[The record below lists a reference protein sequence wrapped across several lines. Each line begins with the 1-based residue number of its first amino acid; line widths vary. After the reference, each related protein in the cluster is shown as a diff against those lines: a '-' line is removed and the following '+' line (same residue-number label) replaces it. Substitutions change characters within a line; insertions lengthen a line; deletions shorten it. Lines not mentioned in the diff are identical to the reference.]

1 MIDKFIP
8 PPMLL
13 DLIWNTAPF
22 LKDRLP
28 QPQPPGRLHTL
39 VHQPGGHLA
48 VLAAAQRGWEPSLP
62 EDERLLDYF
71 ALCLAA
77 HHATVATY
85 VPTDVD
91 SKIRGLLW
99 KETRD
104 PEVLTRMVEIALA
117 MRQCSLNGISTR
129 WDDVHHSGPVSGHN
143 GEWLSV
149 MAGALGRHLQ
159 AGTGAA
165 IAIIDAAIE
174 EELERQA
181 LAFRLALA
189 EPGQEI
195 VTLRL
200 AMSITHNLGDL
211 DQGIGFWEEKRLSG
225 PYRERFAR
233 LAHENKSRY
242 QGTFQ
247 IAAHL
252 YRAALASEGHR
263 HYPLREVKAL
273 RRSADLLLPLS
284 PFLDEWGGLAG
295 RHPALDREDRA
306 ILLEALVTG
315 CKKVANQQGYYRAI
329 AGFREHAPRQ
339 FSQAEGE
346 IANSAQKLMRDGRF
360 RQLIAVP
367 RPSFES
373 MMKKHVVAARAL

>member
-8 PPMLL
+8 PAMLL

-28 QPQPPGRLHTL
+28 DPPPGRLHTL
-39 VHQPGGHLA
+39 VDHPEGFLA
-48 VLAAAQRGWEPSLP
+48 VIAGAHRINEEGLAE
-62 EDERLLDYF
+62 EERLLDYF

-104 PEVLTRMVEIALA
+104 PEVLARMVRIALA
-117 MRQCSLNGISTR
+117 MRQWSLKGISTR
-129 WDDVHHSGPVSGHN
+129 WDEVHHGGPVSGHN

-149 MAGALGRHLQ
+149 MAGALGRNLV
-159 AGTGAA
+159 AGTDATVQT
-165 IAIIDAAIE
+165 IADAIE
-174 EELERQA
+174 EELEREA
-181 LAFRLALA
+181 LSFRLALA
-189 EPGQEI
+189 QPGQEI

-200 AMSITHNLGDL
+200 AMSVTHNLGDL
-211 DQGIGFWEEKRLSG
+211 DQGIGFWEEKRLSA

-233 LAHENKSRY
+233 LAHENKDRY

-247 IAAHL
+247 LAAHL
-252 YRAALASEGHR
+252 YRVALATEGHR

-284 PFLDEWGGLAG
+284 PFLDDWGGLAG
-295 RHPALDREDRA
+295 RHPALNREDRA
-306 ILLEALVTG
+306 LFLEALVTG

-329 AGFREHAPRQ
+329 AGFQEHAPRE
-339 FSQAEGE
+339 FAQASVEM
-346 IANSAQKLMRDGRF
+346 ANSAQKLLRDSRF

-373 MMKKHVVAARAL
+373 KMKKHVLAVRSM

>member
-8 PPMLL
+8 PHLLL

-22 LKDRLP
+22 LRDRLP
-28 QPQPPGRLHTL
+28 PATAAAPHTL
-39 VHQPGGHLA
+39 VQTPDGFLA
-48 VLAAAQRGWEPSLP
+48 VLAHAERLTAHEP
-62 EDERLLDYF
+62 ERLLDYF

-77 HHATVATY
+77 HHATVASY

-104 PEVLTRMVEIALA
+104 PAVLARMVEIALA
-117 MRQCSLNGISTR
+117 MRHWTLNGISTR
-129 WDDVHHSGPVSGHN
+129 WDDVHSTGPVSGHN

-149 MAGALGRHLQ
+149 LAGALGRNLV
-159 AGTGAA
+159 AGTDETIDLLATA
-165 IAIIDAAIE
+165 ID
-174 EELERQA
+174 EELEREA

-189 EPGQEI
+189 TPGQEI
-195 VTLRL
+195 ITMRL
-200 AMSITHNLGDL
+200 AMSVTHNLGDL
-211 DQGIGFWEEKRLSG
+211 DQGISFWEEKRLSA
-225 PYRERFAR
+225 PYREKFAR
-233 LAHENKSRY
+233 LAHENKDRY

-252 YRAALASEGHR
+252 YRTALSTEGHR

-273 RRSADLLLPLS
+273 RRSPDLLLPLS
-284 PFLDEWGGLAG
+284 PFLDDWGALAG
-295 RHPALDREDRA
+295 RHPALEREDRA
-306 ILLEALVTG
+306 QLLEALVVG
-315 CKKVANQQGYYRAI
+315 CKKVPNQHGYYRAL
-329 AGFREHAPRQ
+329 AGFQQNAPRE
-339 FSQAEGE
+339 FAQASGD

-373 MMKKHVVAARAL
+373 MMRKNVIAARAL

>member
-8 PPMLL
+8 PRILL

-28 QPQPPGRLHTL
+28 AAPPPGRLHAL
-39 VHQPGGHLA
+39 VNAPEGFLA
-48 VLAAAQRGWEPSLP
+48 VIAAAGRL
-62 EDERLLDYF
+62 EDETLTEQERLLDFF

-104 PEVLTRMVEIALA
+104 PEVLGRMLEIALA
-117 MRQCSLNGISTR
+117 MKQWSLKGISTR
-129 WDDVHHSGPVSGHN
+129 WDEIHGNGPVSGHN

-149 MAGALGRHLQ
+149 IAGGLGRNLV
-159 AGTGAA
+159 TGSDAA
-165 IAIIDAAIE
+165 IEQAAQAIE
-174 EELERQA
+174 EELEREA
-181 LAFRLALA
+181 LSFRLALA

-195 VTLRL
+195 AALRL
-200 AMSITHNLGDL
+200 AMSVTHNLGDL

-225 PYRERFAR
+225 PYRERFGR
-233 LAHENKSRY
+233 LAHENKDRY

-247 IAAHL
+247 VAAHL
-252 YRAALASEGHR
+252 YRTALATEGHR

-284 PFLDEWGGLAG
+284 PFLDDWGGLAG
-295 RHPALDREDRA
+295 RHPALEREDRS
-306 ILLEALVTG
+306 LFLEALVTG
-315 CKKVANQQGYYRAI
+315 CKKVPNQQGYYRAI
-329 AGFREHAPRQ
+329 AGFRERAPRE
-339 FSQAEGE
+339 FAMASEE
-346 IANSAQKLMRDGRF
+346 IPNSAQKLMRDGRF

-367 RPSFES
+367 RGSFES
-373 MMKKHVVAARAL
+373 MMKKQVLAARAM